1 MEKSGLIPRASNAAV
16 CAHPKTHSVPLSV
29 PPMQTHLR
37 QYEPVRA
44 ALRNVDYKA
53 REFRKAW
60 RWGSLPNL
68 TKSFLYLNSFRVKR
82 MVERLCGRKALQNLF
97 GKKYFHLLLKPL
109 ALF

>member
-68 TKSFLYLNSFRVKR
+68 TKSFFVPELIS
-82 MVERLCGRKALQNLF
+82 C
-97 GKKYFHLLLKPL
+97 
-109 ALF
+109 